1 MKPEWK
7 AFLLDAGAE
16 MDNDRVS
23 HYGNPERER
32 SVAVTGDVICDLSH
46 QGLISAHGEEAAA
59 FLQGQF
65 TCDVGEVNSG
75 HSRPGAWCTAKGR
88 MVCTFRLFN
97 RGDSFYL
104 RLPREQV
111 EAVLKRLSMYVLR
124 AKVTLEDA
132 SGAFTP
138 MGLSGPHAESLLGD
152 ALGGDIPTEV
162 NTCTRHGG
170 ITIIRIPG
178 HHPRFELYGDLE
190 SMQKLWQALNVHCA
204 PVGAAQWAL
213 MDILAGIPNLYPATA
228 EAFVPQMTNLHL
240 LNGVSFRKGCYPG
253 QEVVARMQYLGKLKR
268 RMYLIHLPVETL
280 PQPGDT
286 LFDPA
291 QPSDQPA
298 GIIVDAQ
305 LHPDGGATALAVMQ
319 VVSAE
324 AGEPRLGGAEG
335 ALVQVAPLPYA
346 FDLAAAS

>member
-46 QGLISAHGEEAAA
+46 QGLIRARGEEAAA

-65 TCDVGEVNSG
+65 TCDVSEVG
-75 HSRPGAWCTAKGR
+75 PQHSLPGAWCTAKGR

-97 RGDSFYL
+97 RGDAFYL

-111 EAVLKRLSMYVLR
+111 ETVLKRLSMYVLR

-132 SGAFTP
+132 GDAFIP
-138 MGLSGPHAESLLGD
+138 LGLSGPHGETLLKD
-152 ALGGDIPTEV
+152 ALGGDIPTQA
-162 NTCTRHGG
+162 NACTRHDS

-190 SMQKLWQALNVHCA
+190 SMQQLWHALNVHCA

-228 EAFVPQMTNLHL
+228 EAFVPQMTNLQQL
-240 LNGVSFRKGCYPG
+240 GGVSFNKGCYPG

-268 RMYLIHLPVETL
+268 RMYLIHLPVETP
-280 PQPGDT
+280 PQPGDS
-286 LFDPA
+286 LVDPD

-298 GIIVDAQ
+298 GTIVDAQ
-305 LHPDGGATALAVMQ
+305 RHPDGGVAALAVMQ
-319 VVSAE
+319 ITSAE
-324 AGEPRLGGAEG
+324 AGQSRLERPDGAP
-335 ALVQVAPLPYA
+335 AQVVPLPYA
-346 FDLAAAS
+346 FDPAATP

>member
-23 HYGNPERER
+23 HFGNPERER

-65 TCDVGEVNSG
+65 TCDVGEVNAER
-75 HSRPGAWCTAKGR
+75 SRLGAWCTAKGR
-88 MVCTFRLFN
+88 MVCTFRLFS
-97 RGDSFYL
+97 RADALYL

-124 AKVTLEDA
+124 AKLTLEDA
-132 SGAFTP
+132 GGAFIP
-138 MGLSGPHAESLLGD
+138 IGLSGPHAETLLKD
-152 ALGGDIPTEV
+152 ALGKDIPAEV
-162 NTCTRHGG
+162 DAGIRHEG
-170 ITIIRIPG
+170 ITVIRTPG

-190 SMQKLWQALNVHCA
+190 SMQRLWQALNVHCA

-213 MDILAGIPNLYPATA
+213 MDILAGVPTLYPAAA
-228 EAFVPQMTNLHL
+228 EAFVPQMTNLQL
-240 LNGVSFRKGCYPG
+240 LGGVSFKKGCYPG

-280 PQPGDT
+280 PRPGDT
-286 LFDPA
+286 LFDA
-291 QPSDQPA
+291 TQPSDQPA

-305 LHPDGGATALAVMQ
+305 HHPDGGVSALAVMQ
-319 VVSAE
+319 VASAE
-324 AGEPRLGGAEG
+324 AGEPRLEGPDGAPARME
-335 ALVQVAPLPYA
+335 VLPYVL
-346 FDLAAAS
+346 DPAAAS

>member
-46 QGLISAHGEEAAA
+46 LGLISAHGEEASA

-65 TCDVGEVNSG
+65 TCDVGEVGPGRSL
-75 HSRPGAWCTAKGR
+75 PGAWCTAKGR
-88 MVCTFRLFN
+88 MICTFRLFN
-97 RGDSFYL
+97 RGDAFYL

-111 EAVLKRLSMYVLR
+111 EAVLKRLSLYVLR
-124 AKVTLEDA
+124 AKVSLEDA
-132 SGAFTP
+132 GGAFIP
-138 MGLSGPHAESLLGD
+138 LGLSGPHAETLLRD
-152 ALGGDIPTEV
+152 AVGGDIPAEA
-162 NTCTRHGG
+162 NACTRHDG

-178 HHPRFELYGDLE
+178 RHPRFELYGDLE
-190 SMQKLWQALNVHCA
+190 SMQRLWQALNVHCA

-240 LNGVSFRKGCYPG
+240 LDGVSFKKGCYPG

-268 RMYLIHLPVETL
+268 RMYLIHLPVET
-280 PQPGDT
+280 PPRPGDI
-286 LFDPA
+286 LVDPA

-298 GIIVDAQ
+298 GTIVDAQ
-305 LHPDGGATALAVMQ
+305 LHPDGGAAALAVMQ

-324 AGEPRLGGAEG
+324 AGEPRLEG
-335 ALVQVAPLPYA
+335 PEGTPTRVEALPYA
-346 FDLAAAS
+346 FDLAAAP